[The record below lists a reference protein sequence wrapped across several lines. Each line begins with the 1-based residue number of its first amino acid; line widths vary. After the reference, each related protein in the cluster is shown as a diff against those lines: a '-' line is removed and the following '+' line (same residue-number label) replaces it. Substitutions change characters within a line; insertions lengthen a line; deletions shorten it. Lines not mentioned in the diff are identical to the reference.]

1 MTEEQIF
8 IHLLIDKA
16 IMNFNTIARLFVLTA
31 ILALPLMVFAQPSPP
46 AGGTPPCGEPFGPVC
61 PIDGGVSLLVA
72 AGLAFGGKKAYD
84 MGRKKA

>member
-1 MTEEQIF
+1 
-8 IHLLIDKA
+8 LLDDYP
-16 IMNFNTIARLFVLTA
+16 IMKINTIVRLIVVTAVLT
-31 ILALPLMVFAQPSPP
+31 LPLMASAQPGPP
-46 AGGTPPCGEPFGPVC
+46 AGGTPPCGPPFGPVC

>member
-1 MTEEQIF
+1 MFYDYQNMKLNSIVRLLFLAVIF
-8 IHLLIDKA
+8 FA
-16 IMNFNTIARLFVLTA
+16 
-31 ILALPLMVFAQPSPP
+31 PVFLYAQPGPP
-46 AGGTPPCGEPFGPVC
+46 AGGTPPCGPPFGPVC